1 MEINPRF
8 GGGFPLSLAAGADFP
23 LWIIKMLL
31 NEEINIALDEWKEDV
46 AMLRFDDAI
55 FTTKDMIV

>member
-1 MEINPRF
+1 M
-8 GGGFPLSLAAGADFP
+8 SLAAGADFP